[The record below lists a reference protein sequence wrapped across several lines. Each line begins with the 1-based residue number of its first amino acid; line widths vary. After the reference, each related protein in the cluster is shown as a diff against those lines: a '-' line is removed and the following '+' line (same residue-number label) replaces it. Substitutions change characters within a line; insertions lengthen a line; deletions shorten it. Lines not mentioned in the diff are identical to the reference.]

1 MGPMARPTG
10 MIGMNW
16 AATVQSNT
24 FAYLI
29 GWASTAY
36 WYVAWATEHD
46 PENDRNIDLTAKY
59 NRVRER
65 GIMHLGE
72 EAAGSVARF
81 AAPASWQ
88 VGYQQWADARAAE
101 EEVINEHIEEHG
113 ITKNKGGWVTPFNNY
128 Q

>member
-1 MGPMARPTG
+1 MSARAALAMGPMARPTG

-46 PENDRNIDLTAKY
+46 PENDR
-59 NRVRER
+59 V
-65 GIMHLGE
+65 
-72 EAAGSVARF
+72 S
-81 AAPASWQ
+81 
-88 VGYQQWADARAAE
+88 
-101 EEVINEHIEEHG
+101 
-113 ITKNKGGWVTPFNNY
+113 
-128 Q
+128 